1 MKTSDLYARAEADGV
16 EVHTVALEENT
27 SFAVD
32 LGPAG
37 CHIAMRKGLPENLE
51 RVALAHELGHCER
64 GAFYN
69 RWSKFDL
76 RERCERKADKRAIEL
91 LVPKEDLEFAFAQGY
106 CTFFALAEYF
116 GVTEKFIRKAV
127 FYYRGEDW

>member
-16 EVHTVALEENT
+16 EVCPVALEENV

-37 CHIAMRKGLPENLE
+37 CHIAMRKGLPEDQE

-69 RWSKFDL
+69 RWSKYDL
-76 RERCERKADKRAIEL
+76 RERCERKADKWAIEL
-91 LVPKEDLEFAFAQGY
+91 LVPKEDLDIAFAQGY

-116 GVTEKFIRKAV
+116 GVTERFIRKAV
-127 FYYRGEDW
+127 YYYRGEDW